1 MPNIKLSD
9 AELATRVRARTKRA
23 SAKYRERKTESGKT
37 QTLVW
42 LPDTIRAQ
50 LDSLVE
56 ERNES
61 LSAVTTELLSAALT
75 TTTPNQTTTTPDTAT
90 RASNDSTVDLF
101 GDSKPVDLSAPR
113 AEPSPTLTKAERD
126 ERDRAI
132 VELHSRIGN
141 NHEVGRQLSCSEATV
156 RRALKKNASQTES
169 TI

>member
-1 MPNIKLSD
+1 MAAKLSND
-9 AELATRVRARTKRA
+9 ELATRVRARTQRN
-23 SAKYRERKTESGKT
+23 SAKYRERLARSGRT

-42 LPDTIRAQ
+42 LPDTIRTQ

-61 LSAVTTELLSAALT
+61 LSAVTTELLTAALT
-75 TTTPNQTTTTPDTAT
+75 PTPNQTTTTPDTAT

-101 GDSKPVDLSAPR
+101 GDSKPVDLNPAPG
-113 AEPSPTLTKAERD
+113 AEPSPKLTQAERD

-156 RRALKKNASQTES
+156 RRALKNARPGC
-169 TI
+169 